1 MSFHKTAG
9 AVIFLQEE
17 LSDARV
23 RCEQLKGYIVK
34 ALNLINDSNA
44 RDHIYAVAGDAIA
57 AVPETLLKIERA
69 LGAAAMAVN
78 ELDSADL
85 RQVLRPAKIDEL
97 EKVLEDIRVKIPR
110 RTGKAD
116 QVITKYD
123 LTDYDYDG
131 QP

>member
-1 MSFHKTAG
+1 MSFHRTAN
-9 AVIFLQEE
+9 ANIFIQEE
-17 LSDARV
+17 LSDARM

-44 RDHIYAVAGDAIA
+44 RDHIYAIAGDAIA

-78 ELDSADL
+78 ELDQMDL
-85 RQVLRPAKIDEL
+85 RQTLRPGKIEEL
-97 EKVLEDIRVKIPR
+97 EKVLEDIRIKVPR
-110 RTGKAD
+110 RTGKLD
-116 QVITKYD
+116 NFITKYD
-123 LTDYDYDG
+123 LTDYDYES